1 MRRTE
6 ELLQELSNSI
16 SFVYDLDLAEEMTNI
31 SIDLSNSISEMS
43 DRYWSLVRKFAI
55 VEKERDELRAQSKK
69 EET

>member
-1 MRRTE
+1 MRRTQ

-31 SIDLSNSISEMS
+31 SIDLSNNSEMS

>member
-31 SIDLSNSISEMS
+31 SIDLSNNISEMS